1 MRVYSDVSEIMLN
14 FRKAPLQLC
23 NAIPMTQTP
32 SLKTQQM
39 QVGGMDCASCAAK
52 IETALERLAGVAEV
66 SVSAATERLTISYN
80 PQQVTEADIKKRV
93 VSLGYTIAVE
103 QPQPISNRTMDIMVG
118 GMDCPSCVDK
128 ISTSLEKLAGVTEA
142 SVNFSTGKVRVSYN
156 PQQVN
161 ETTLRD
167 HITALGYTVITSTP
181 KPHAEAHDHD
191 HDHNHRHSHGSGEF
205 DLKAEVIPVLLVV
218 ALLAVGMIFEEPL
231 HNMPYSLGEYAVF
244 IPAYLLSGWT
254 VLKAAGRNILRG
266 QIFDENFLMTIATV
280 GAIAIHQLPE
290 AVAVMLF
297 YRVGELFQE
306 YSVGRSRRSI
316 KALLEVRPDTAN
328 LKVNG
333 SVKAVS
339 PEAVQVGDLIL
350 VKPGEK
356 IPLDGEVLEGNSQ
369 VDTSALTGESVPRT
383 VKAGET
389 VLAGMINQTGV
400 LTLRVT
406 KLFGESSIAKILD
419 LVENATSKKAETEK
433 FITRFARYYTP
444 IVVVVSLLVALL
456 PPLLIPG
463 ATHQEWVYRALV
475 LLVISCPCGLVIS
488 IPLGYFGGVGGAAKR
503 GILVKG
509 STFLDALTA
518 VKTVVFD
525 KTGTLTKG
533 VFQVTQIVPKNGFSE
548 SELLTLAA
556 KVEAHS
562 THPVAQSIR
571 EAYDQ
576 PISSTDVTD
585 YEEIAGHG
593 IKAKVK
599 NQAVLA
605 GNDRLLHR
613 ENIDHDTCDVEGTV
627 VHLAVDRRYAGYI
640 LIADEVKE
648 DAAQAIRDL
657 KRVGVEQTVML
668 TGDNKVVA
676 QGVAK
681 QLGLDSYRAEL
692 LPEGK
697 VEAIEQLL
705 SRSGKGKV
713 VFVGDGIND
722 APVIARA
729 DIGMAMGGLG
739 SDAAIETADVVIM
752 TDAPS
757 KIAEAIQVARKTRK
771 VVVQNIVLA
780 MVVKGL
786 FIILGTLGVATL
798 WEAVFADVG
807 VALLAILNATRVLK

>member
-1 MRVYSDVSEIMLN
+1 
-14 FRKAPLQLC
+14 
-23 NAIPMTQTP
+23 MTQTP
-32 SLKTQQM
+32 SIKTQQM
-39 QVGGMDCASCAAK
+39 LLGGMDCASCATK
-52 IETALERLAGVAEV
+52 IEAALEKLAGVVEV
-66 SVSAATERLTISYN
+66 SVNAATGRLIVSYN
-80 PQQVTEADIKKRV
+80 PRQVAEAEIKNRV
-93 VSLGYTIAVE
+93 VSLGYTVTVE
-103 QPQPISNRTMDIMVG
+103 RPASNRTMNVTVE

-128 ISTSLEKLAGVTEA
+128 ISTSLEKLSGVTEA
-142 SVNFSTGKVRVSYN
+142 SVNFSTGKLRVSYD
-156 PQQVN
+156 PQQVD
-161 ETTLRD
+161 ESTLHARITT
-167 HITALGYTVITSTP
+167 LGYTVITSTP
-181 KPHAEAHDHD
+181 KPHSETEDHD
-191 HDHNHRHSHGSGEF
+191 HDHGHSHGTGEF
-205 DLKAEVIPVLLVV
+205 NLKAELLPVLLVV
-218 ALLAVGMIFEEPL
+218 ALFAVGMVFEEPL
-231 HNMPYSLGEYAVF
+231 HNTPYSLGEYAVF
-244 IPAYLLSGWT
+244 IPTYLLSGWT

-266 QIFDENFLMTIATV
+266 QVFDENFLMTIATV

-328 LKVNG
+328 LKVND

-339 PEAVQVGDLIL
+339 PETVRVGEIIL

-356 IPLDGEVLEGNSQ
+356 IPLDSEVLEGNSQ

-383 VKAGET
+383 VKVGET
-389 VLAGMINQTGV
+389 VLAGMINQTGL
-400 LTLRVT
+400 LTLQVT
-406 KLFGESSIAKILD
+406 KLFGESSITKILD
-419 LVENATSKKAETEK
+419 LVENATSKKAQTEK
-433 FITRFARYYTP
+433 FITRFAHYYTP
-444 IVVVVSLLVALL
+444 VVVILSLAVALL
-456 PPLLIPG
+456 PPLFISG
-463 ATHQEWVYRALV
+463 ATHEEWVYRALI

-533 VFQVTQIVPKNGFSE
+533 VFQVTQVVTKNGFSE

-556 KVEAHS
+556 KAESHS
-562 THPVAQSIR
+562 NHPIAQSIR
-571 EAYDQ
+571 EAYGQ
-576 PISSTDVTD
+576 PINDTDVTD

-593 IKAKVK
+593 IGAKVN
-599 NQAVLA
+599 NQTVLA

-613 ENIDHDTCDVEGTV
+613 ENIVHNTCNVEGTV
-627 VHLAVDRRYAGYI
+627 VHLAVDKRYAGYI
-640 LIADEVKE
+640 LIADEIKE
-648 DAAQAIRDL
+648 DAVQAIRDL
-657 KRVGVEQTVML
+657 KRIGVEQTVML

-676 QGVAK
+676 QSVANR
-681 QLGLDSYRAEL
+681 LGLDSYVAEL

-697 VEAIEQLL
+697 VEAIEKLL
-705 SRSGKGKV
+705 SRAGKGKV
-713 VFVGDGIND
+713 AFVGDGIND

-771 VVVQNIVLA
+771 IVVQNIVLA
-780 MVVKGL
+780 MTVKGL
-786 FIILGTLGVATL
+786 FIILGTLGIATL

-807 VALLAILNATRVLK
+807 VALAAIFNATRVLK